1 MGQRGVR
8 LGRIFGIEVSAD
20 LGVLIIGGL
29 LAWTLASVI
38 LPEND
43 PGLSGATYWSI
54 GLLGALLFLGS
65 LLAHELA
72 HSSVAR
78 RNGLIVEGVTLWLF
92 GGVAQ
97 FRSEAKGPG
106 AEFRI
111 AAAGPATSLLIG
123 GAGLAAAYGLAE
135 AGAPDVYSVMLLW
148 LGGIN

>member
-54 GLLGALLFLGS
+54 GLLGALLFLAS

-72 HSSVAR
+72 HSVVAR
-78 RNGLIVEGVTLWLF
+78 RNGLVVEGVTLWLF
-92 GGVAQ
+92 GGIAM
-97 FRSEAKGPG
+97 FRSEAPGPG

-111 AAAGPATSLLIG
+111 AAAGPATSLAIG
-123 GAGLAAAYGLAE
+123 VLGIASAAGLDRV
-135 AGAPDVYSVMLLW
+135 GAPDVYPV
-148 LGGIN
+148 